1 MNHEQVAGQPRRRVQ
16 TAPTSRHS
24 SLHRRPAKENKQG
37 MSWSGLRAALG
48 APLTSLAL
56 YRITLGSL
64 LFSELV
70 LRFNYLH
77 PFYSD
82 EGTLPMRLL
91 DAEIDPIYRVVCLHC
106 YSGSMIYEQLLL
118 SIQCAAALCLTIG
131 YRTRFMAIVSW
142 FLYLSLTL
150 RNTWLA
156 FILDRYFHYLLFY
169 AMLLP
174 LGDVW
179 SVDCWLSSTGKTK
192 SSSSKQPTVIVSVA
206 TIALKLQIFW
216 IYVDAGYGKFTDPL
230 KGWTYGA
237 DPLPALDTYARHTI
251 AARYLYAALGPF
263 GLRLLTPTVVWVE
276 LGVAPAAFLGSWLG
290 NSTLVWTAVAIV
302 WCLHFG
308 IAATIRN
315 TVLLSLVANCAW
327 CVFLPPTDTGS
338 TRSQGQTINTRSAD
352 VRSHFLMFILVASF
366 AAGSVWFETASNEC
380 NQSMKHI
387 WSTLL
392 HNRWNV
398 FVGAEEYVTWE
409 IAPGRLEDGSI
420 VDVWGQKDYVD
431 WDMPGSGTPCTSTA
445 RPGRWRSFPY
455 LAELDGESGE
465 ALWSY
470 LCRQWDTN
478 NPHPGKRLLKFNFFM
493 LQADVLP
500 NMGFSATRKRLIKAY
515 SCSLPGEDVVKGGS
529 LTEQEEEEGKD
540 VSEGEL

>member
-1 MNHEQVAGQPRRRVQ
+1 
-16 TAPTSRHS
+16 
-24 SLHRRPAKENKQG
+24 
-37 MSWSGLRAALG
+37 MSWSGLGAALG
-48 APLTSLAL
+48 APPTSLAL
-56 YRITLGSL
+56 YRITLGTL
-64 LFSELV
+64 LFAELF

-91 DAEIDPIYRVVCLHC
+91 GAEIDPIYRAVCLHC
-106 YSGSMIYEQLLL
+106 YSGSMLYEQVLLGM
-118 SIQCAAALCLTIG
+118 QCAAALCLAAG
-131 YRTRFMAIVSW
+131 FCTRFMAIVSW

-179 SVDCWLSSTGKTK
+179 SVDSWLSSKEKKG
-192 SSSSKQPTVIVSVA
+192 SSSEQPSMIVSVA
-206 TIALKLQIFW
+206 TVALKLQIFW
-216 IYVDAGYGKFTDPL
+216 IYLDAGYGKFTDPL

-276 LGVAPAAFLGSWLG
+276 LGVVPMAFLGTWLG
-290 NSTLVWTAVAIV
+290 NSTLVWTAIGII
-302 WCLHFG
+302 WSLHLG

-315 TVLLSLVANCAW
+315 TVLLGLVANCAW
-327 CVFLPPTDTGS
+327 CIFLPPIGAGS
-338 TRSQGQTINTRSAD
+338 IENRNQATNTRSACTAIRCQLPIL
-352 VRSHFLMFILVASF
+352 VLVASF
-366 AAGSVWFETASNEC
+366 VAGSVWFETASNEC

-409 IAPGRLEDGSI
+409 IAPGRLEDGAI
-420 VDVWGQKDYVD
+420 VDVWGQKNYVD
-431 WDMPGSGTPCTSTA
+431 WDMPGSGAPCTSTA

-455 LAELDGESGE
+455 LAELEGESGD

-470 LCRQWDTN
+470 LCRQWDAN
-478 NPHPGKRLLKFNFFM
+478 NPQPRKRLVKFNFFM

-500 NMGFSATRKRLIKAY
+500 NMGFSATRKRLIQTYNCTAADENIVEREPPEHDE
-515 SCSLPGEDVVKGGS
+515 SSDGS
-529 LTEQEEEEGKD
+529 AEE
-540 VSEGEL
+540 L